1 MEQEKKHKRGFPG
14 WLIIV
19 LLVLLILA
27 KGIYSYLVV
36 GDRGQPTWDYR
47 PVSDVPASSPD
58 AVYDPLPY
66 PQHVEGEKGE

>member
-1 MEQEKKHKRGFPG
+1 MELEQKRKWGVPG
-14 WLIIV
+14 WVIIV

-36 GDRGQPTWDYR
+36 GDKGQPTWDYR
-47 PVSDVPASSPD
+47 PVSDVPAESPHGI
-58 AVYDPLPY
+58 YEPLPY

>member
-1 MEQEKKHKRGFPG
+1 MEQEQKHKRSIPP
-14 WLIIV
+14 WLIIS

-27 KGIYSYLVV
+27 TGIYAYLVV
-36 GDRGQPTWDYR
+36 GDRGQPSWDYR

>member
-1 MEQEKKHKRGFPG
+1 MEQEQKHKRSIPG
-14 WLIIV
+14 WLIIS

-27 KGIYSYLVV
+27 TGIYAYLVV
-36 GDRGQPTWDYR
+36 GDRGQPSWDYR

>member
-1 MEQEKKHKRGFPG
+1 METSRDKKRRFPG
-14 WLIIV
+14 WMIIV
-19 LLVLLILA
+19 MLVLLILA

-47 PVSDVPASSPD
+47 PVEDVPASSPD

-66 PQHVEGEKGE
+66 PQHVQGEKGE

>member
-1 MEQEKKHKRGFPG
+1 MKQEQKHKWSIPG

-27 KGIYSYLVV
+27 KGIYSYIVV

-66 PQHVEGEKGE
+66 PQHVEGEKGD